1 MTEEQLKTVLESTGL
16 PVAYRKFDARDVP
29 DMPFLVYFFDHDN
42 NFGADGEV
50 FMPINR
56 FQVQLLSEQ
65 KDIESEAKVEKAL
78 KFAYWT
84 KQEIDDDDESYCRVI
99 YELEV

>member
-1 MTEEQLKTVLESTGL
+1 MTEQQLKEKLESTGL

-29 DMPFLVYFFDHDN
+29 AMPFLVFFFDHDN

-50 FMPINR
+50 FMPISR
-56 FQVQLLSEQ
+56 YQVQLLSGQ

-78 KFAYWT
+78 DFAYWT
-84 KQEIDDDDESYCRVI
+84 KQEEDDEDEICCRVI